1 MVAPAALFLPLASAK
16 SCIFEHLSL
25 GSPVADGPLRGKSA
39 PELWQ
44 TLEPPTPTPFRA
56 RHCLDTPSTE
66 TSGDFGLSPK
76 EHPEDGSKQTAQK
89 MRRVNIR
96 PPGSRLAMLV
106 SGSRGDVQPLLA
118 LAKQLQGRHQVRLLT
133 NTNHADLCQ
142 RHGIQMVPVFA
153 DSQACMERIGGVA
166 GQGLTAS
173 LRCVFQGQK
182 AAKQWLSEH
191 PEECTAVEDALDE
204 FRPDAVLTSNEALPL
219 GIRYETATGVPC
231 VYACYFR
238 EMLNFNRSI
247 FEMTPPRPIFLAS
260 SPLLE
265 EVPSCPQLT
274 HVGPWLLEDMPT
286 KEDLEGPLAQLQQF
300 LAASN
305 APPVAVCWGSMIPEG
320 MEPLQMLRLILNSVA
335 PRRAVVVGGYA
346 KLHELGLRIQRGEDL
361 VSREEAEYARCDC
374 CFVEDVSHEWLLP
387 QCMCLVH
394 HGGAGTLQR
403 ALAAGI
409 PSVVTPI
416 FADQFDNANA
426 VTRLGAGVGFTKPLQ
441 QVTADS
447 LARAIAAAETYRG
460 NCANLAAELSQD
472 GATQAAGVL
481 DTFLRE
487 VSSGFAEVSDASLTA
502 PAPEPRAPG
511 PRLGPT
517 AIDPMSLVLPAPRE
531 RLLAEDRG
539 DQIRG
544 LPAGWVPCRTEE
556 GEVYY
561 HQPSLG
567 KSQWRHPAA
576 AVEAAVKKQCSAWG
590 AAMTGKEEE
599 IPAVHSV
606 YDARS
611 RHVDLPT
618 PNTLFT
624 DCVQVVREDLTG
636 RAFALHGLLST
647 EEAACYTEA
656 ARARGFDQSDV
667 AREFPSYMRNNS
679 RLIHFSDALAGALYR
694 RLAPQLKHRDIYLL
708 QPMGFGA
715 EGRWK
720 PTQVNPCFR
729 ISQYK
734 EGEHFAPHCDGMYAN
749 DADECSIYS
758 LVLYLNDNFEGG
770 ELAFE
775 DGTSFVPRAGSA
787 VLFPHDLK
795 HSAEAV
801 THGAKYVARSELM
814 FRCIDRRPAPSKPQY
829 AEDPLFQKMAALYEH
844 IGDLAAF
851 GDAEATTSAYQEAL
865 GIQIAH
871 QGTEVKTSR
880 SRLGLEDKTWETVMS
895 YLEPFE
901 VCGLFAV
908 SVRWR
913 AISCG
918 GALWR
923 DFFRRRWTTSELMQG
938 DAYDLDPELTDW
950 LGLYRQQHLLT
961 TQAPVAVLFLGSCL
975 QSCHFDPVPAVA
987 EHDNTGVGWDRSFK
1001 QRAGW
1006 DLLGAGK
1013 RPGFGLERRSWFQKE
1028 VDFEVLPEIFACAFR
1043 KLPWLASE
1051 QHLVVPMVPGVTSV
1065 AYDRLAKIL
1074 HRRFQVPRLSLVSA
1088 PLCALAA
1095 HELRSGA
1102 VVFGSDLGTSAIFC
1116 YQERVVVAEL
1126 GPFDFFKATTHQ
1138 IADLLAQAKTQL
1150 QGFPDVLQHVVL
1162 SSQPFLQVAERS
1174 RLIDSQDFE
1183 VRKNFQGWAK
1193 PEELQR
1199 ALKVA
1204 GLGATVHGPEL
1215 RDVVRGAEVLAP
1227 ELPEHVVPSLPQS
1240 WEWRVFAQG
1249 QWQPLPSYV
1258 AAVFEGAWRNRQTLA
1273 TVQVMANSHAYLLA
1287 DLEEWTVQCCKCCKP
1302 MRLRGMAGK
1311 TSKEDFKPQ
1320 GSVSRLTRFL
1330 RGRPSADPDLRRP
1343 EDFDVTT
1350 SEVQQ
1355 VSGGGALHVRSLSGK
1370 LVFSQRR
1377 PLELS
1382 AVLSRCAQQLKV
1394 DVERLRLLDGAEE
1407 VDEKRFRSLEEQEEQ
1422 AIDLQLVV
1430 GPALPKKDK
1439 FQEQIPEELPGEKL
1453 GNSHPLLK
1461 AVRTALQLRGLA

>member
-1 MVAPAALFLPLASAK
+1 
-16 SCIFEHLSL
+16 
-25 GSPVADGPLRGKSA
+25 
-39 PELWQ
+39 
-44 TLEPPTPTPFRA
+44 
-56 RHCLDTPSTE
+56 
-66 TSGDFGLSPK
+66 
-76 EHPEDGSKQTAQK
+76 
-89 MRRVNIR
+89 
-96 PPGSRLAMLV
+96 
-106 SGSRGDVQPLLA
+106 
-118 LAKQLQGRHQVRLLT
+118 
-133 NTNHADLCQ
+133 
-142 RHGIQMVPVFA
+142 
-153 DSQACMERIGGVA
+153 
-166 GQGLTAS
+166 
-173 LRCVFQGQK
+173 
-182 AAKQWLSEH
+182 
-191 PEECTAVEDALDE
+191 
-204 FRPDAVLTSNEALPL
+204 
-219 GIRYETATGVPC
+219 
-231 VYACYFR
+231 
-238 EMLNFNRSI
+238 
-247 FEMTPPRPIFLAS
+247 
-260 SPLLE
+260 
-265 EVPSCPQLT
+265 
-274 HVGPWLLEDMPT
+274 
-286 KEDLEGPLAQLQQF
+286 
-300 LAASN
+300 
-305 APPVAVCWGSMIPEG
+305 
-320 MEPLQMLRLILNSVA
+320 
-335 PRRAVVVGGYA
+335 
-346 KLHELGLRIQRGEDL
+346 
-361 VSREEAEYARCDC
+361 
-374 CFVEDVSHEWLLP
+374 
-387 QCMCLVH
+387 MCLVH

-487 VSSGFAEVSDASLTA
+487 VLSGFAEVS
-502 PAPEPRAPG
+502 
-511 PRLGPT
+511 
-517 AIDPMSLVLPAPRE
+517 E
-531 RLLAEDRG
+531 RDRG

-561 HQPSLG
+561 HQ
-567 KSQWRHPAA
+567 
-576 AVEAAVKKQCSAWG
+576 
-590 AAMTGKEEE
+590 
-599 IPAVHSV
+599 
-606 YDARS
+606 
-611 RHVDLPT
+611 
-618 PNTLFT
+618 
-624 DCVQVVREDLTG
+624 
-636 RAFALHGLLST
+636 
-647 EEAACYTEA
+647 
-656 ARARGFDQSDV
+656 
-667 AREFPSYMRNNS
+667 
-679 RLIHFSDALAGALYR
+679 
-694 RLAPQLKHRDIYLL
+694 
-708 QPMGFGA
+708 
-715 EGRWK
+715 
-720 PTQVNPCFR
+720 
-729 ISQYK
+729 
-734 EGEHFAPHCDGMYAN
+734 
-749 DADECSIYS
+749 
-758 LVLYLNDNFEGG
+758 
-770 ELAFE
+770 
-775 DGTSFVPRAGSA
+775 
-787 VLFPHDLK
+787 
-795 HSAEAV
+795 
-801 THGAKYVARSELM
+801 
-814 FRCIDRRPAPSKPQY
+814 RP
-829 AEDPLFQKMAALYEH
+829 
-844 IGDLAAF
+844 G
-851 GDAEATTSAYQEAL
+851 
-865 GIQIAH
+865 
-871 QGTEVKTSR
+871 
-880 SRLGLEDKTWETVMS
+880 SRLGAS
-895 YLEPFE
+895 
-901 VCGLFAV
+901 
-908 SVRWR
+908 R
-913 AISCG
+913 I
-918 GALWR
+918 
-923 DFFRRRWTTSELMQG
+923 Q
-938 DAYDLDPELTDW
+938 
-950 LGLYRQQHLLT
+950 
-961 TQAPVAVLFLGSCL
+961 VLFLGSCL

-1074 HRRFQVPRLSLVSA
+1074 HRRFQVPRLSLASA

-1174 RLIDSQDFE
+1174 RLI